1 MIKAS
6 EWFQKETTAQE
17 PWIIL
22 GKGPTFRKSKTA
34 DLSKFNKIALNH
46 AAREIKCD
54 AVLLMDLD
62 VLDVAGDQIEQNAQ
76 FFFLPWHPHVDFA
89 PAAEGL
95 DHFVQKYPVLQK
107 VEREGRLI
115 VFNAETA
122 KNLPPLEGEPVTKI
136 KFSSAEAALNL
147 LADNGVKTV
156 RTLGV
161 DGGNTYSKKFD
172 DLKSV
177 TLLKNGQ
184 PNFERQFEKFSE
196 TLRRHPDL
204 VFAPLTVKAP
214 VRIFIGGDPT
224 QILGAKMFE
233 YSVRQFASLSV
244 SCEII
249 NNDGLPVPTDP
260 NKRARTGFSFCRFKI
275 PELCDY
281 RGRAI
286 YVDADMQVFTDIKDL
301 WTRDFEDS
309 WLLYSELPDDG
320 KGKRIPQYSVMLLD
334 CEKLDWDAK
343 ALVSSLE
350 RDDMDY
356 PKLMHHFSMMPND
369 KKSPLLDYEWNSLEH
384 YEEGKTKLIHYT
396 DMPTQPW
403 VSHQNANGELWYSA
417 LRDAVRDGF
426 VSLDEIYEEIHLGHI
441 SPLLPEWAGL
451 PGVPNG
457 RELAKDWV
465 PPFRRFVKK

>member
-6 EWFQKETTAQE
+6 EWFQNETSTDK
-17 PWIIL
+17 PWLIL
-22 GKGPTFRKSKTA
+22 GKGPTFRKAKTA
-34 DLSKFNKIALNH
+34 DLSGYHTIALNH
-46 AAREIKCD
+46 VAREMPCD

-62 VLDVAGDQIEQNAQ
+62 VLDVAGEQMERNAQ
-76 FFFLPWHPHVDFA
+76 FFFLPWHPHIDFQ

-95 DHFVQKYPVLQK
+95 DHFIERYPVLQK
-107 VEREGRLI
+107 IEREGRLV

-122 KNLPPLEGEPVTKI
+122 KNLAPIAGEPTTQI

-147 LADNGVKTV
+147 LANNGVKSI

-161 DGGNTYSKKFD
+161 DGGNTYANKFD
-172 DLKSV
+172 DLNSV

-184 PNFERQFEKFSE
+184 QNFERQFEKFSE

-204 VFAPLTVKAP
+204 TFGPLTTNAP

-224 QILGAKMFE
+224 QVLGAKMFE
-233 YSVRQFASLSV
+233 YSVRQYASMSV
-244 SCEII
+244 KCEII
-249 NNDGLPVPTDP
+249 NNDGLPVPADP

-275 PELCDY
+275 PELCNY

-320 KGKRIPQYSVMLLD
+320 KGERIPQYSVMLLD
-334 CEKLDWDAK
+334 CAKLDWDAK
-343 ALVSSLE
+343 ALVASLE

-356 PKLMHHFSMMPND
+356 PKLMHHFSMMPSE
-369 KKSPLLDYEWNSLEH
+369 KKLPLLDYEWNSLEH
-384 YEEGKTKLIHYT
+384 YEENKTKLIHYT

-403 VSHQNANGELWYSA
+403 VSHQNPNGELWYSA
-417 LRDAVRDGF
+417 LRDAIRDEF
-426 VSLDEIYEEIHLGHI
+426 VSLEEIYEEIHRGHI

-451 PGVPNG
+451 PALPNAKQ
-457 RELAKDWV
+457 LAKDWV
-465 PPFRRFVKK
+465 PPFRRFIKK